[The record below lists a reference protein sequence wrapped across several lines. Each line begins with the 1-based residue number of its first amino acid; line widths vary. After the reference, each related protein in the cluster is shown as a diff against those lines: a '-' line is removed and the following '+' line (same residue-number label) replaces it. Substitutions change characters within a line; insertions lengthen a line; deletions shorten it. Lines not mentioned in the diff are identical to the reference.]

1 MSDFLFPDNTVLCNF
16 AAVERLD
23 LLRAVLAGRG
33 KWTAAVS
40 REARKSAEQ
49 LPALHD
55 LRQQGWLGEAIRVTA
70 PDDLANVWHLRTAV
84 FGGQADRHLQ
94 HLGEAE
100 TCHVIQRWPQFS
112 GAWWLSDDKSA
123 LEYAIRQGIMTA
135 ETLDMMQLAVK
146 AGFVTAEEGFA
157 LMQKMR
163 QFNRYPR
170 LPRSVADLT
179 VLPWSLTEL
188 LPDQSDDEA
197 TAHTTQQIHPSGP

>member
-55 LRQQGWLGEAIRVTA
+55 LRRQGWLGEAIRVTA
-70 PDDLANVWHLRTAV
+70 PDDVENVGHLRTAV
-84 FGGQADRHLQ
+84 FGGQSDRYLQ

-100 TCHVIQRWPQFS
+100 TCHIIQHWPQFS
-112 GAWWLSDDKSA
+112 GAWWISDDKSA
-123 LEYAIRQGIMTA
+123 LEYAIGQGIMTA
-135 ETLDMMQLAVK
+135 ETLDVMQLAVK
-146 AGFVTAEEGFA
+146 AGFVAAEDGFA

-163 QFNRYPR
+163 QLNRYPR
-170 LPRSVADLT
+170 LPQSVADLT
-179 VLPWSLTEL
+179 VLPWSLAEL
-188 LPDQSDDEA
+188 LPGQSDDEA
-197 TAHTTQQIHPSGP
+197 TAHTT

>member
-70 PDDLANVWHLRTAV
+70 PDDVENVGHLRTAV
-84 FGGQADRHLQ
+84 FGGQADRYLQ

-100 TCHVIQRWPQFS
+100 TCHIIQRWPQFS
-112 GAWWLSDDKSA
+112 GAWWISDDKSA
-123 LEYAIRQGIMTA
+123 LEYAIGQGIMTA
-135 ETLDMMQLAVK
+135 ETLDVMQLAVK
-146 AGFVTAEEGFA
+146 AGFVAAEDGFA

-163 QFNRYPR
+163 QLNRYPR
-170 LPRSVADLT
+170 LPQSVADLT
-179 VLPWSLTEL
+179 VLPWSLAEL
-188 LPDQSDDEA
+188 LPGQSDDEA
-197 TAHTTQQIHPSGP
+197 TAHTP

>member
-23 LLRAVLAGRG
+23 LLRAVLADRG

-40 REARKSAEQ
+40 REAHKSAGQ

-55 LRQQGWLGEAIRVTA
+55 LRQQGWLGEAIRVSA
-70 PDDLANVWHLRTAV
+70 PDDRENVGYLRTAV
-84 FGGQADRHLQ
+84 FGGQGDRPLQ

-100 TCHVIQRWPQFS
+100 TCHIIQHWPQFS
-112 GAWWLSDDKSA
+112 DAWWISDDKSA
-123 LEYAIRQGIMTA
+123 LEYAIGQSIMTA

-146 AGFVTAEEGFA
+146 AGFVTAEDGFD

-163 QFNRYPR
+163 ELNRYPR
-170 LPRSVADLT
+170 LPRSVTDLA
-179 VLPWSLTEL
+179 VLPWSIAEL
-188 LPDQSDDEA
+188 LPGQSDGEA
-197 TAHTTQQIHPSGP
+197 AAHAT

>member
-123 LEYAIRQGIMTA
+123 LDYAIRQGIMTA
-135 ETLDMMQLAVK
+135 ETLDVMQLAVK

-197 TAHTTQQIHPSGP
+197 TAHTTQQIPPSGP

>member
-23 LLRAVLAGRG
+23 LLRAVLDGRG

-40 REARKSAEQ
+40 REAKKSAER
-49 LPALHD
+49 LPALRD
-55 LRQQGWLGEAIRVTA
+55 LRQQGWLGKAIRVTT
-70 PDDLANVWHLRTAV
+70 PDDHANVEHLRTAV
-84 FGGQADRHLQ
+84 FGGPAERHLQ
-94 HLGEAE
+94 NLGEAE
-100 TCHVIQRWPQFS
+100 TCHIIQHWPQFS

-123 LEYAIRQGIMTA
+123 LEYAIGQGIMTA

-146 AGFVTAEEGFA
+146 AGFITAEDAFT

-163 QFNRYPR
+163 QLNRYPR

-179 VLPWSLTEL
+179 VLPWSIAEL
-188 LPDQSDDEA
+188 LPGQSDDKA
-197 TAHTTQQIHPSGP
+197 TPYTT